1 MSEEKWGCCLL
12 SRDHTGRACRCMCV
26 GGSTRL
32 HSDQELSDAKPALWA
47 AGLELVVILLPHP
60 SSDEG
65 K

>member
-1 MSEEKWGCCLL
+1 MGVLPAKSGPHREGLQV
-12 SRDHTGRACRCMCV
+12 CV
-26 GGSTRL
+26 CGGSTRL